1 MPLVNIPSH
10 ANITISCLLH
20 IISHGFFCSP
30 CEKQNNTLK
39 ILNENAV
46 CCLLLTCLS
55 LFTACH
61 LCICVCL
68 CAWEKGRFVGKC
80 NSVLAAFLQRQTRQR
95 WLFRCHQG
103 HCRCQVQQIHKGEKK
118 SEISG
123 RKTFCYF
130 LQWRLVLFKSRESL
144 VNDKRCTDFY
154 LLLAKTA
161 SQTTTELWK
170 YLINIMNQAQ
180 NCLCS
185 IWKRQDCDCKVEKLN
200 YQTHW
205 FCPYISKQCQSL
217 LQILAHFR
225 AQPIVILRRQ
235 GSMWDINMVMESPG
249 TKEWSDSDSRK

>member
-10 ANITISCLLH
+10 ANITISRLLH

-130 LQWRLVLFKSRESL
+130 LQWRLVLFK
-144 VNDKRCTDFY
+144 
-154 LLLAKTA
+154 
-161 SQTTTELWK
+161 
-170 YLINIMNQAQ
+170 
-180 NCLCS
+180 
-185 IWKRQDCDCKVEKLN
+185 
-200 YQTHW
+200 
-205 FCPYISKQCQSL
+205 
-217 LQILAHFR
+217 
-225 AQPIVILRRQ
+225 RQ
-235 GSMWDINMVMESPG
+235 GITRQWQKVYWFLFVASENGFTNYYWAVKILNKHNEPSSELSVQYLKKTG
-249 TKEWSDSDSRK
+249 LWL

>member
-10 ANITISCLLH
+10 ANITISRLLH

-61 LCICVCL
+61 LCICMCL

-80 NSVLAAFLQRQTRQR
+80 NSVLAAFLQRQTDSDGCFVVTRATVVAKCSKSIR
-95 WLFRCHQG
+95 R
-103 HCRCQVQQIHKGEKK
+103 KK
-118 SEISG
+118 RSEISG

-180 NCLCS
+180 NCQCL
-185 IWKRQDCDCKVEKLN
+185 EKD
-200 YQTHW
+200 
-205 FCPYISKQCQSL
+205 
-217 LQILAHFR
+217 R
-225 AQPIVILRRQ
+225 IVIVKLKSWTIRHIDFVLTFQSNVSHCCKFLPIWELSQSSYRE
-235 GSMWDINMVMESPG
+235 GRVPCE
-249 TKEWSDSDSRK
+249 T